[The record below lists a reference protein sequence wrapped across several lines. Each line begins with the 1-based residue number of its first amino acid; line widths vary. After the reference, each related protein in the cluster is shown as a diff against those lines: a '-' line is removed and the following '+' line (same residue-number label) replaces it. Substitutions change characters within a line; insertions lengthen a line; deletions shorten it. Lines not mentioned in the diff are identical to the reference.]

1 MISAWFLKLLD
12 VAAAVITVLFV
23 FVSFL
28 INYERETPR
37 KSSVLRKTALRV
49 VPVLLASVSYIAE
62 ATIVSRQRHEL
73 SHIQDHLLATLIF
86 ALAWAS
92 TCLRK
97 ELLIAEVF
105 GLSSISL
112 LFGIPVLI
120 LHATY
125 PAVASMHKELLA
137 IEFVRQFIVVGL
149 LVDCLICSLS
159 YIKKTKQEEE
169 EVVVVEEEEGDE
181 NEEEEARPLLN
192 GSNSQTNQVS
202 YGIEPLA
209 SRPASTHDSSDDDWD
224 SDGEENEPE
233 NSRAGQL
240 RKSGSW
246 MVYIYNFKV
255 FLPYLIPRRNLEV
268 QSCLLGCV
276 LCLVGDRFLNILV
289 PRQLGII
296 VDKLFA
302 RQQPFSDLGIYFIL
316 ALLHGNSGL
325 QMIKSLAKI
334 PIKQFS
340 YRQLTNAAFS
350 HVMGL
355 EMEFHSDR
363 DSAELMK
370 AIEQG
375 EALTNLLETA
385 VLDIIPT
392 VIDMFVAIV
401 FLYIKFNSSAA
412 LCMLLASLAF
422 IVLEVVTSSWNVE
435 NRRRLTKAERAEARV
450 MHQAIQGWQTVSA
463 FNMFSYEKFRFRSA
477 VDKHLLAKKDWSQR
491 DTYTSGLTEA
501 LVPMTFFALACL
513 VAREVCE
520 GRASSGD
527 FVFLT
532 QYWEYLIWPIKYL
545 SHVYRYLMAH
555 LIDAE
560 QLLDLLTTQPTVKDK
575 EDALELGLVKGLVE
589 FEHVGFSYVAGKS
602 TIQDV
607 NISAS
612 PGDTIALVGATGA
625 GKTSLMKLLLRY
637 YDVTSG
643 SIKIDGYDVRDV
655 TQGSLRN
662 VLGVV
667 TQDPVL
673 FNTSIIE
680 NLRYAKLSASDE
692 EIYDVCRA
700 AAIHD
705 KIMSF
710 PKSYHTKVGEQGV
723 KLSGGEVQ
731 RLAIARVFLKDSPIL
746 VLDEATSSIDTET
759 ESEIQGA
766 LKRLSRKRTTFVIAH
781 RLSTVVHADQILVLG
796 DGMIVERGTHAE
808 LLEKRGR
815 YYGLWQKQF
824 LGSGEAPLIE
834 T

>member
-1 MISAWFLKLLD
+1 MISAWFPKLLD

-37 KSSVLRKTALRV
+37 KSSVLRKTTLRV
-49 VPVLLASVSYIAE
+49 VSVLLASASYIAE
-62 ATIVSRQRHEL
+62 AAIVSRQRHEP
-73 SHIQDHLLATLIF
+73 SQIQDHLLATLIF

-92 TCLRK
+92 TCFRK
-97 ELLIAEVF
+97 ELLIPEVF

-125 PAVASMHKELLA
+125 PAVTSMHEALLA

-149 LVDCLICSLS
+149 LTDCLVCSLS
-159 YIKKTKQEEE
+159 YKKKTKQEEE
-169 EVVVVEEEEGDE
+169 EEEEV
-181 NEEEEARPLLN
+181 RPFLN
-192 GSNSQTNQVS
+192 GSNSQINQVS
-202 YGIEPLA
+202 YGTEPLA
-209 SRPASTHDSSDDDWD
+209 SRPASTSDSSSDDWD

-233 NSRAGQL
+233 NSQTGQL

-246 MVYIYNFKV
+246 MVYIHNFKV
-255 FLPYLIPRRNLEV
+255 FLPYLIPRKNLEV

-296 VDKLFA
+296 ADKLFA
-302 RQQPFSDLGIYFIL
+302 RQQPFSDLGIYFAL
-316 ALLHGNSGL
+316 ALLHGDSGL

-334 PIKQFS
+334 PIEQFS
-340 YRQLTNAAFS
+340 YRQLTNAAFN

-363 DSAELMK
+363 DSAEVMK

-385 VLDIIPT
+385 VLEIAPT
-392 VIDMFVAIV
+392 VIDMVVAIV

-422 IVLEVVTSSWNVE
+422 MVLEVLTSSWNVE

-463 FNMFSYEKFRFRSA
+463 FNMFSYEKFRFRGA
-477 VDKHLLAKKDWSQR
+477 VDKHLLAKKDWSRR
-491 DTYTSGLTEA
+491 DAYTSGLTEA

-520 GRASSGD
+520 GHASPGD

-532 QYWEYLIWPIKYL
+532 QYWEYLVWPIKYL
-545 SHVYRYLMAH
+545 SHEYRYLMAN

-560 QLLDLLTTQPTVKDK
+560 KLLDLLTTQPTVEDK
-575 EDALELGLVKGLVE
+575 EGALELGHIKGLVE
-589 FEHVGFSYVAGKS
+589 FEHVGFSYLARKS
-602 TIQDV
+602 AIQDV

-643 SIKIDGYDVRDV
+643 SIKIDGYDVRDI

-662 VLGVV
+662 FLGVV

-692 EIYDVCRA
+692 EIYDACRA

-710 PKSYHTKVGEQGV
+710 PKGYHTKVGEQGV

-731 RLAIARVFLKDSPIL
+731 RLAIARVFLKDPPIL

-808 LLEKRGR
+808 LLEKRDR
-815 YYGLWQKQF
+815 YYGLWQRQF
-824 LGSGEAPLIE
+824 LGSGEAPLLE